1 MSKAPRIVIVGR
13 PNVGK
18 SSLFNRLLGQ
28 RRAIVHDLPGVTRD
42 RLEVPTTW
50 YWNKTA
56 RDIILVDT
64 GGLGEGTFAREIET
78 QVRIALELADVVLF
92 VLDAQVGIT
101 DEDREVLKHL
111 RRSGLTKKGIPIFAI
126 VNKVDLH
133 QHEENISTFYELG
146 MEPVMGVSAEHGR
159 GTLDLQEEILRLL
172 DEKAASQPRAE
183 EDVGVEALPKLAI
196 LGKPNVGKSTLLNA
210 LAGEERV
217 VTSPIAGTTV
227 DSIDIEIE
235 LGGER
240 FLLIDTA
247 GIRRKSKTEKG
258 VEVLSVI
265 QARKTLERAD
275 LAFLVIDGSE
285 GPSDQD
291 EKIGGLIEEAGCSV
305 ILIVNKWDT
314 MKRNKDFKKDDAAE
328 RIRDDMGFLGYAPL
342 VFASAKERTGLRDLG
357 DLVREILDAK
367 KVKIQTRE
375 FTDWVRR
382 RPEIENLQGVKFYL
396 CHQTGRH
403 PPSFVCHVSDP
414 RKIHFSI
421 QRNLVNGIRDKWG
434 YMGSP
439 VRLSFVKAKNARN

>member
-1 MSKAPRIVIVGR
+1 
-13 PNVGK
+13 
-18 SSLFNRLLGQ
+18 
-28 RRAIVHDLPGVTRD
+28 
-42 RLEVPTTW
+42 VPTTW
-50 YWNKTA
+50 YWNKSA
-56 RDIILVDT
+56 HEVILIDT
-64 GGLGEGTFAREIET
+64 GGLGEGTFAREIES
-78 QVRIALELADVVLF
+78 QVRTALEVADIVLF

-101 DEDREVLKHL
+101 QEDREVLQQL
-111 RRSGLTKKGIPIFAI
+111 RRSGLTKKGIPILALA
-126 VNKVDLH
+126 NKVDLA
-133 QHEENISTFYELG
+133 QHEQNIAIFYELG
-146 MEPVMGVSAEHGR
+146 LEQVYGVSAEHGR

-172 DEKAASQPRAE
+172 DERERSQPH
-183 EDVGVEALPKLAI
+183 EDSELDFVGESLPKLAI

-227 DSIDIEIE
+227 DAIDIEIT

-240 FLLIDTA
+240 YLLIDTA

-258 VEVLSVI
+258 VEVLSVL

-275 LAFLVIDGSE
+275 LAFLVIDGSL

-314 MKRNKDFKKDDAAE
+314 QKRNKDFKKDDAAE

-342 VFASAKERTGLRDLG
+342 VFASAKERTGLRGLG

-367 KVKIQTRE
+367 KVKVQTRE

-421 QRNLVNGIRDKWG
+421 QRNLINGIRDKWG

-439 VRLSFVKAKNARN
+439 VRLSFVKSRNA

>member
-1 MSKAPRIVIVGR
+1 
-13 PNVGK
+13 
-18 SSLFNRLLGQ
+18 
-28 RRAIVHDLPGVTRD
+28 
-42 RLEVPTTW
+42 
-50 YWNKTA
+50 
-56 RDIILVDT
+56 
-64 GGLGEGTFAREIET
+64 
-78 QVRIALELADVVLF
+78 
-92 VLDAQVGIT
+92 
-101 DEDREVLKHL
+101 
-111 RRSGLTKKGIPIFAI
+111 
-126 VNKVDLH
+126 
-133 QHEENISTFYELG
+133 
-146 MEPVMGVSAEHGR
+146 MGVSAEHGR

-172 DEKAASQPRAE
+172 DEKERSQPRAE
-183 EDVGVEALPKLAI
+183 GEVAPESLPKLAI

-258 VEVLSVI
+258 VEVLSVV

-314 MKRNKDFKKDDAAE
+314 MKRNKDFDRDDAAE
-328 RIRDDMGFLGYAPL
+328 RIRDDMGFLGYAPI
-342 VFASAKERTGLRDLG
+342 VFASAKERTGLRGLG
-357 DLVREILDAK
+357 DLIREILDAK
-367 KVKIQTRE
+367 KVKVQTRE

-439 VRLSFVKAKNARN
+439 VRLSFVKAKNATR